1 MIIVSGTCFQ
11 AKISK
16 NFLDNGESALR
27 SLLIDRH
34 CVGRDGVGD
43 GDFRESISLHSITLE
58 EMPYIYFVLVI
69 IQYVIQKTQKVS
81 EK

>member
-34 CVGRDGVGD
+34 CVGRDG
-43 GDFRESISLHSITLE
+43 DFRESISLHSITLE
-58 EMPYIYFVLVI
+58 ELPYIYFVLVI